1 MNKDEQK
8 LTVSNKMA
16 PAFIAYLA
24 EIFFLFSLLVP
35 VEKGWYSIS
44 LWEAS
49 YGHTKFIYV
58 VSSLLAIVGIIAHLL
73 EFGGPP
79 KFRNRTIISLGLVAL
94 LRALTNIDAIVG
106 LNKEYELTGSF
117 SALIQLS
124 IVCYF
129 TVAITDFNIRY
140 KLRTT

>member
-8 LTVSNKMA
+8 LTVSNEMA

-106 LNKEYELTGSF
+106 LNKEYEF
-117 SALIQLS
+117 SCALKAL
-124 IVCYF
+124 
-129 TVAITDFNIRY
+129 
-140 KLRTT
+140 